1 MIFRIVL
8 WAIGLLLAIASR
20 TSKRVQ
26 GQLAR
31 DFTFVAESKDGVA
44 RSYVM
49 NNRRISS
56 HSGADADARCTV
68 RFRTGMIGTSIL
80 LGSYTVGRIV
90 EGLGTGDVEIDGE
103 AAYVLWFYELVMGLA
118 PVRRNPPENWPGR
131 YAKPDPSLKA
141 SNRITREP
149 ALPELDPAATA
160 AREQRANTILWA
172 VGAGADPWGKVKTHK
187 IVIDMADD
195 IEGKPS

>member
-1 MIFRIVL
+1 MIFRTVL
-8 WAIGLLLAIASR
+8 WAIGLLLAVASR
-20 TSKRVQ
+20 TNKRVQ

-49 NNRRISS
+49 RNRRVSS
-56 HSGADADARCTV
+56 HPGADPSARCTV
-68 RFRTGMIGTSIL
+68 RFRTGWIGTSIL
-80 LGSYTVGRIV
+80 LGPYTVGRIV

-103 AAYVLWFYELVMGLA
+103 AAYVLWFYELVVGLG

-131 YAKPDPSLKA
+131 YAEPDPNLKA

-149 ALPELDPAATA
+149 ALPELDPASAA

-187 IVIDMADD
+187 IVVDMPNE
-195 IEGKPS
+195 IEGTQS